1 MAKEDVILVV
11 DLCNMNFFEFTKQ
24 DYEKICEEC
33 MLDDEY
39 KKLLEYKI
47 KGYSIVKIADKLNCS
62 QARVSVMTNKLK
74 KKIRRII

>member
-47 KGYSIVKIADKLNCS
+47 KGYSIIKMADEMHCS
-62 QARVSVMTNKLK
+62 QAKINVMIKKLK
-74 KKIRRII
+74 KKIKKII